1 MTFKTWLKVVIHER
15 HGIFSTIQNKTKKKN
30 KAKQRKHWVLS
41 QVPNSEKQ
49 VVLMGLD
56 QRYGVEF
63 IHLKTKSQDETPT
76 KGNSNAEF

>member
-1 MTFKTWLKVVIHER
+1 MKDMECFLQYKK
-15 HGIFSTIQNKTKKKN
+15 KKKN
-30 KAKQRKHWVLS
+30 KKNKNKAKKTVWVLY